1 MLLLYIYLKIIGLE
15 NITINPKIYE
25 NIDEFINQKNNS
37 VSIFVRNFI
46 GIFAPIQEL
55 LIKFTKC

>member
-15 NITINPKIYE
+15 NIIINPKNYE
-25 NIDEFINQKNNS
+25 NIDGLIKKNKNS
-37 VSIFVRNFI
+37 ISIFIRNFI

-55 LIKFTKC
+55 LIKFTKY